1 MLRLVRN
8 RVSAWWINVS
18 SATPTTLLHE
28 ADQHQHAWGLVT
40 SGTMVGSLTWMLRQ
54 SPAVLIRKTMNLQ
67 KAIEIAGSK
76 SKLATLLG
84 VSRAAVTQWDELP
97 EKRINQLK
105 GIEEWQTH
113 FSGAQDKV
121 PSESNSSASA
131 TSQQ

>member
-1 MLRLVRN
+1 MLTLVRN

-18 SATPTTLLHE
+18 SATPTTLLYE

-67 KAIEIAGSK
+67 DAIKIAGNK
-76 SKLATLLG
+76 SKLASLLG
-84 VSRAAVTQWDELP
+84 VSRAAVTQWKTLP

-105 GIEEWQTH
+105 EIKEWQTH
-113 FSGAQDKV
+113 FSGAQDKAV
-121 PSESNSSASA
+121 SESNSSASA

>member
-1 MLRLVRN
+1 
-8 RVSAWWINVS
+8 
-18 SATPTTLLHE
+18 
-28 ADQHQHAWGLVT
+28 
-40 SGTMVGSLTWMLRQ
+40 
-54 SPAVLIRKTMNLQ
+54 MNLQ

-105 GIEEWQTH
+105 EINEWQTH
-113 FSGAQDKV
+113 FSGEQANN
-121 PSESNSSASA
+121 PSVSNSSASE

>member
-18 SATPTTLLHE
+18 SATPTTLLYE
-28 ADQHQHAWGLVT
+28 ADQHL
-40 SGTMVGSLTWMLRQ
+40 
-54 SPAVLIRKTMNLQ
+54 RKTMNLQ

-105 GIEEWQTH
+105 GINEWQTH
-113 FSGAQDKV
+113 FSGEQDKAQ
-121 PSESNSSASA
+121 SQSISSVNE
-131 TSQQ
+131 TSPQ